1 MTFRT
6 LWKKKAR
13 PYRAVLLK
21 SLLLGTVFLPAAA
34 NAADLELNGDYKDV
48 NLTGD
53 KVTVSGGTYGNVSIT
68 ATGKGIVNDGTFDR
82 SRLKF
87 ADGEIKNGSFY
98 HNEDDAGTAAV
109 SVGSGIISG
118 GSFSGSERKYTLGT
132 SGYDAT
138 GGLISVTAKE
148 ITGGAFENAIISA
161 SKLSGGTFDDVRLV
175 NSDAGD
181 MTVSSGTFSGRLTWT
196 QNGNVILSDQA
207 SFESVEWW
215 ERLDVK
221 EWTLTAG
228 SDTTALT
235 LTAGNN
241 FHNLRAQSVKTSRP
255 LDLAKTNLYTNALTG
270 AVIAGADTL
279 VGTFSHIYN
288 SYAYGDKILYEIG
301 GRNGVAAAA
310 NKSTAF
316 TDAVLTMNDNA
327 RAGSGFYT
335 ESLSSDTYGSVKD
348 NDMRDT
354 AFKDMDSHYA
364 DHDKAFA
371 ERRDKITDAD
381 IAASV
386 DIILTEL
393 KTVDGSTKNYGDLSN
408 SVNDALTMAGGAVAG
423 TDWKSAIVQQWN
435 GGRSIEELIG
445 WSDLAQKLT
454 EIYQKYN
461 AALNAQTGDVEFV
474 RSSITL
480 NGTAALVNAGYAS
493 GALIFTDSGVT
504 VNGVN
509 EFYARSGRIVMTDST
524 LNVAGVLNV
533 TSGAGKGK
541 LEMRGGTLSLSGTVA
556 GDIASDNAL
565 ISFENSTARIDGSVS
580 GTVNLRFSDN
590 FSWADI
596 PFSTGAAVKNV
607 TIDGGKVL
615 NIAKTPV
622 TAEKITGGVIA
633 AKLTDA
639 IKTQT
644 LISAAGDGVTL
655 RLNMSQAP
663 RDAAGLYHI
672 TSQTGGFTL
681 DKYSTSRFAISG
693 TPFTPAL
700 AESIPYL
707 TGWTGG
713 DLYIQVLA
721 SASEATITD
730 LEKAGLSV
738 TDTQKEAAKV
748 LDTDSDILDAMNP
761 AYANTIESI
770 NDLLDEHPENHM
782 VTRQILRETAPDE
795 NGSTLRTAQS
805 TARAVL
811 NVATSRFDG
820 FNGYNRYFRDSHY
833 FGGSRNRY
841 RGRSGGD
848 YTSGQISVWAQ
859 GMADYAKLSA
869 AEGFRSRS
877 AGFAVGAEGNLSD
890 AAKIGAG
897 YANTST
903 DIHSPRSKTDVST
916 DTGFVYGIFKPYK
929 AYVHAVAA
937 MGWSGFDDKTKFV
950 GLQSKYKTRTFSAQA
965 AAGYDFGIL
974 SPEAALRYTN
984 VRQNAFTDALGARM
998 KAKTTGTLTGV
1009 GTLKFSRDYRLRDNL
1024 TTGLTPELKVSGTY
1038 DFTRGDEERTVLL
1051 PDNSSYV
1058 VKGSPL
1064 NRFGIEAGAGLSM
1077 SLGNKVEFSLSYE
1090 GRFKAHF
1097 MDHGGLLN
1105 VKVNF

>member
-6 LWKKKAR
+6 LWKKQAR
-13 PYRAVLLK
+13 PCRAVLLK
-21 SLLLGTVFLPAAA
+21 SALLGTVFLPAQTF
-34 NAADLELNGDYKDV
+34 AADLELNGDYKDV
-48 NLTGD
+48 ALTGD
-53 KVTVSGGTYGNVSIT
+53 NVTVSGGTYGNVSIT
-68 ATGKGIVNDGTFDR
+68 ATGTGTVNDGEFDR
-82 SRLKF
+82 SRLDF
-87 ADGEIKNGSFY
+87 AGGDIKNGSFY
-98 HNEDDAGTAAV
+98 HNEDDAGTASV
-109 SVGSGIISG
+109 SVGSGVISG
-118 GSFSGSERKYTLGT
+118 GSFSGSEKKYTLGT
-132 SGYDAT
+132 SGYDVT
-138 GGLISVTAKE
+138 GGLISVAAKE
-148 ITGGAFENAIISA
+148 ITGGSFENAVISA
-161 SKLSGGTFDDVRLV
+161 SKLSGGTFADVRLI

-181 MTVSSGTFSGRLTWT
+181 MTVSSGVFSGKLTWT
-196 QNGNVILSDQA
+196 QNGNVTLSDQA

-215 ERLDVK
+215 EKLDVK

-228 SDTTALT
+228 SNPTALT
-235 LTAGNN
+235 LAAGNN
-241 FHNLRAQSVKTSRP
+241 FHNLRAQSVKTARP
-255 LDLAKTNLYTNALTG
+255 LDLAKTNLYTNVLTG
-270 AVIAGADTL
+270 TVIAGTDTL

-288 SYAYGDKILYEIG
+288 SYAYGNKTLYEIG
-301 GRNGVAAAA
+301 GRNGDATAA
-310 NKSTAF
+310 NKTTAF
-316 TDAVLTMNDNA
+316 ADAVLTLNDNA

-335 ESLSSDTYGSVKD
+335 ESLSSDTYGLVKD
-348 NDMRDT
+348 NGMRDT

-364 DHDKAFA
+364 DHDKAFG

-408 SVNDALTMAGGAVAG
+408 SVNDALTMAGNAVAG
-423 TDWKSAIVQQWN
+423 TDWKSAIVQQWS
-435 GGRSIEELIG
+435 GGKSIAELIG
-445 WSDLAQKLT
+445 WDDLKQKLT
-454 EIYQKYN
+454 EIYEKYN
-461 AALNAQTGDVEFV
+461 AALDARNGDVEFV
-474 RSSITL
+474 RSTITL

-493 GALIFTDSGVT
+493 GALAFTNSDVT

-509 EFYARSGRIVMTDST
+509 EFYTRGGRIVMTDST

-533 TSGAGKGK
+533 TSGAGKGE

-565 ISFENSTARIDGSVS
+565 ILFENGAARINGSVS

-590 FSWADI
+590 FTWSDI
-596 PFSTGAAVKNV
+596 TFGTGATVKNI

-615 NIAKTPV
+615 NIAKTPI

-639 IKTQT
+639 MKTQT
-644 LISAAGDGVTL
+644 LINAAGDGVTL

-672 TSQTGGFTL
+672 TSETGGFTL

-693 TPFTPAL
+693 SSFTPGQA
-700 AESIPYL
+700 ANIPYL

-721 SASEATITD
+721 SASEATIID

-748 LDTDSDILDAMNP
+748 LDTDSDILEAMNP
-761 AYANTIESI
+761 MYADAIESV
-770 NDLLDEHPENHM
+770 NDLLDAHPENHT

-795 NGSTLRTAQS
+795 SGSALRTAQG

-811 NVATSRFDG
+811 NVAASRFDG
-820 FNGYNRYFRDSHY
+820 FNGYNRYFNDSHY

-859 GMADYAKLSA
+859 GLADYAKLSA
-869 AEGFRSRS
+869 TEGFRSRS

-890 AAKIGAG
+890 AAKVGAG

-903 DIHSPRSKTDVST
+903 DIHSQRSKTDVST
-916 DTGFVYGIFKPYK
+916 DTGFVYGIFKPRK

-937 MGWSGFDDKTKFV
+937 MGWSGVKDKTKFA
-950 GLQSKYKTRTFSAQA
+950 GLQSKYKTRTLSAQA
-965 AAGYDFGIL
+965 TAGYDFGVL

-984 VRQNAFTDALGARM
+984 VRQDAFTDALGARM
-998 KAKTTGTLTGV
+998 KAKTTDTLTGV

-1064 NRFGIEAGAGLSM
+1064 NRFGIEAGAGLSVN
-1077 SLGNKVEFSLSYE
+1077 LGNRMEFSLSYE
-1090 GRFKAHF
+1090 GRFKTHF
-1097 MDHGGLLN
+1097 MEHGGLLN

>member
-6 LWKKKAR
+6 LWKKQAR
-13 PYRAVLLK
+13 PCRAVLLK
-21 SLLLGTVFLPAAA
+21 SALLGTVFLPAQTF
-34 NAADLELNGDYKDV
+34 AADLELNGDYKDV
-48 NLTGD
+48 ALTGD
-53 KVTVSGGTYGNVSIT
+53 NVTVSGGTYGNVSIT
-68 ATGKGIVNDGTFDR
+68 ATGTGTVNDGEFDR
-82 SRLKF
+82 SRLDF
-87 ADGEIKNGSFY
+87 ADGDIKNGSFY

-109 SVGSGIISG
+109 SVGSGVISG
-118 GSFSGSERKYTLGT
+118 GSFSGSEKKYTLGT
-132 SGYDAT
+132 SGYDVT
-138 GGLISVTAKE
+138 GGLISVAAKE
-148 ITGGAFENAIISA
+148 ITGGSFENAIISA
-161 SKLSGGTFDDVRLV
+161 SKLSGGTFADVRLI

-181 MTVSSGTFSGRLTWT
+181 MTVSSGVFSGKLTWT
-196 QNGNVILSDQA
+196 QNGNVTLSDQA

-215 ERLDVK
+215 EKLDVK

-235 LTAGNN
+235 LAAGNN
-241 FHNLRAQSVKTSRP
+241 FHNLHAQSVKTARP
-255 LDLAKTNLYTNALTG
+255 LNLAKTNLYTNALTG
-270 AVIAGADTL
+270 TVIAGTDTL

-288 SYAYGDKILYEIG
+288 SYAYGDKTLYEIG
-301 GRNGVAAAA
+301 GRNGDATAA
-310 NKSTAF
+310 NRTTAF
-316 TDAVLTMNDNA
+316 ADAVLTLNDNA

-335 ESLSSDTYGSVKD
+335 ESLSSDTYGLVKD
-348 NDMRDT
+348 NGMRDT

-364 DHDKAFA
+364 DHDKAFG

-408 SVNDALTMAGGAVAG
+408 SVNDALTMAGNAVAG
-423 TDWKSAIVQQWN
+423 TDWKSAIVQQWS
-435 GGRSIEELIG
+435 GGKSIAELIG
-445 WSDLAQKLT
+445 WDALKQKLT

-461 AALNAQTGDVEFV
+461 AALDAQTGDVEFV
-474 RSSITL
+474 RSTITL
-480 NGTAALVNAGYAS
+480 NDTAALVNAGYAS
-493 GALIFTDSGVT
+493 GALAFTNSDVT

-509 EFYARSGRIVMTDST
+509 EFYTRGGRIVMTDSA
-524 LNVAGVLNV
+524 LNVAGVLNI
-533 TSGAGKGK
+533 TSGAGKGE

-565 ISFENSTARIDGSVS
+565 ISFENGAARINGSVS

-590 FSWADI
+590 FTWSDI
-596 PFSTGAAVKNV
+596 TFGTGATVKNI
-607 TIDGGKVL
+607 TINGGKVL
-615 NIAKTPV
+615 NIAKTPI

-644 LISAAGDGVTL
+644 LINAKGDGVTL

-693 TPFTPAL
+693 TPFTPEQA
-700 AESIPYL
+700 ADIPYL

-721 SASEATITD
+721 SASEATIID
-730 LEKAGLSV
+730 LEKAGLSI

-748 LDTDSDILDAMNP
+748 LDTDSDILEAMNP
-761 AYANTIESI
+761 MYADAIESV
-770 NDLLDEHPENHM
+770 NDLLDAHPENHT

-795 NGSTLRTAQS
+795 SGSALRTAQG

-811 NVATSRFDG
+811 NVAASRFDG
-820 FNGYNRYFRDSHY
+820 FNGYNRYFKDSHY

-859 GMADYAKLSA
+859 GLADYAKLSA

-890 AAKIGAG
+890 AAKVGAG

-903 DIHSPRSKTDVST
+903 DIHSQRSKTDVST
-916 DTGFVYGIFKPYK
+916 DTGFVYGIFKPRK

-937 MGWSGFDDKTKFV
+937 MGWSGFKDKTKFA
-950 GLQSKYKTRTFSAQA
+950 GLQSKYKARTLSAQA
-965 AAGYDFGIL
+965 TAGYDFGIL

-984 VRQNAFTDALGARM
+984 VRQDAFTDALGARM

-1064 NRFGIEAGAGLSM
+1064 NRFGIEAGAGLSVN
-1077 SLGNKVEFSLSYE
+1077 LGNRMEFSLSYE
-1090 GRFKAHF
+1090 GRFKTHF
-1097 MDHGGLLN
+1097 MEHGGLLN